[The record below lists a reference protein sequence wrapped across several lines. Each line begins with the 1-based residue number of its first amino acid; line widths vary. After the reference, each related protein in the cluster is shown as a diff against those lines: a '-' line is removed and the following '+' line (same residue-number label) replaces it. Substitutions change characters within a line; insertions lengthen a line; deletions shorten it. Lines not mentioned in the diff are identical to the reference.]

1 MPVFLKIGGGVIDVL
16 DPKPE
21 HIDLDAI
28 ERNLWTAHRFSNNP
42 DALVVRQHT
51 VLVSR
56 LAVRMNEPTDV
67 TFWCQHHDD
76 HEGIIGDIPG
86 PLKSWLNTR
95 LSEDGRM
102 TLDDVEFKLDTA
114 ICHRLG
120 VAYPDK
126 ELRDRVH
133 FYDKLAETLEWRF
146 MLGHGPEPWNK
157 PFLNWISEA
166 EARRMVEDVAKLLPP
181 PRLFV

>member
-21 HIDLDAI
+21 HVDLDAI
-28 ERNLWTAHRFSNNP
+28 ERNLWTAKRFSNNP

-51 VLVSR
+51 HLVAL
-56 LAVRMNEPTDV
+56 LAKRQKEHPFVIR
-67 TFWCQHHDD
+67 WCGHHDD
-76 HEGIIGDIPG
+76 HKGVIGDIPG
-86 PLKSWLNTR
+86 PLKSWINTR
-95 LSEDGRM
+95 MGHF
-102 TLDDVEFKLDTA
+102 TLDDVEAMLDRA
-114 ICHRLG
+114 ICHRNMFP
-120 VAYPDK
+120 YPDK